1 MKQKANVLVIGT
13 CLSVCLGACAQ
24 PEPIQNVQWQVTNL
38 YTTPE
43 YPSEL
48 PDAVAGAVTLTF
60 GASSMTGDT
69 GCARLQAVVDYDT
82 KDPAEAKE
90 MTVREIEFDPIDEK
104 QCTGHARFVHDH
116 MVEILHDGHFDI
128 RPEPNS
134 SAKVLLKQSDQFQ
147 RPGLR
152 IATV

>member
-1 MKQKANVLVIGT
+1 MKRVATMLLLGG
-13 CLSVCLGACAQ
+13 CLGASLGACSQ
-24 PEPIQNVQWQVTNL
+24 PEPVQNVQWQVTNV

-43 YPSEL
+43 YPSEV
-48 PDAVAGAVTLTF
+48 PDSVAGAVTLTF
-60 GASSMTGDT
+60 GASSLTGST

-82 KDPAEAKE
+82 KDPSEAKE
-90 MTVREIEFDPIDEK
+90 MTVREIVFDPIDEQ
-104 QCTGHARFVHDH
+104 QCTGHARFIHDH
-116 MVEILHDGHFDI
+116 MVDILHDGRFDI